1 MTTPDTETGSIFREQ
16 RAAKNQ
22 SLFREVNERIEPL
35 NQAFAVINR
44 LTDFVCECPSE
55 TCTATVVLSMKEYEA
70 VRRHPNRFFV
80 LPDDEHVWPDIE
92 RVVERVDRYWVVEKV
107 GYAAT
112 VTAKLDPR
120 SRATRTTDPPT
131 PTLRSV

>member
-1 MTTPDTETGSIFREQ
+1 VT
-16 RAAKNQ
+16 
-22 SLFREVNERIEPL
+22 V
-35 NQAFAVINR
+35 
-44 LTDFVCECPSE
+44 
-55 TCTATVVLSMKEYEA
+55 TATVALGMEEYEA

-92 RVVERVDRYWVVEKV
+92 RIVERVDRYCVVQKV
-107 GYAAT
+107 GYTAT

-120 SRATRTTDPPT
+120 SRATKTTDPAT